1 MITNMKLFAILVLT
15 AFLGKSCSSQS
26 QNDIKSA
33 VVEYTANT
41 RGFYQK
47 IVIQNQMIS
56 TTKERDFKSM
66 PAGKKI
72 SDADWEILVTE
83 FQKLDL
89 EKLPELKGPTE
100 KRFYDGAAIANISIT
115 YKDKTYE
122 SLPFDHGTPHPT
134 IAKFV
139 NKITALA
146 PATR

>member
-1 MITNMKLFAILVLT
+1 MKLLAIIVLT
-15 AFLGKSCSSQS
+15 AFLGKSCSSQN
-26 QNDIKSA
+26 QNDIKTA

-56 TTKERDFKSM
+56 ISKERDSKTM

-72 SDADWEILVTE
+72 SDADWKILVTE
-83 FQKLDL
+83 FQKIDL
-89 EKLPELKGPTE
+89 EKLPELKDPTQ
-100 KRFYDGAAIANISIT
+100 KRFYDGAAIANINIT
-115 YKDKTYE
+115 YKNKTYE
-122 SLPFDHGTPHPT
+122 SLPFDHGYPNAA
-134 IAKFV
+134 IARFV

>member
-1 MITNMKLFAILVLT
+1 MKLLAIFVLT
-15 AFLGKSCSSQS
+15 AFLGKACSSQT
-26 QNDIKSA
+26 QNDIKNA
-33 VVEYTANT
+33 KVEYTANT

-56 TTKERDFKSM
+56 VSKERDATTM

-72 SDADWEILVTE
+72 AAADWKVLLAE

-100 KRFYDGAAIANISIT
+100 KRFYDGAAIANIIIT

>member
-1 MITNMKLFAILVLT
+1 MKLFAILVLT
-15 AFLGKSCSSQS
+15 AFLGKSCSSQT
-26 QNDIKSA
+26 QNDIKTA

-56 TTKERDFKSM
+56 VSKDRNETKM
-66 PAGKKI
+66 PTGKKI
-72 SDADWEILVTE
+72 SDADWKILLTE

-89 EKLPELKGPTE
+89 EKLPELKDPTQ
-100 KRFYDGAAIANISIT
+100 KRFYDGAAIANINIT
-115 YKDKTYE
+115 YKGKTYE
-122 SLPFDHGTPHPT
+122 SLPFDHGFPNEV

>member
-1 MITNMKLFAILVLT
+1 MKLLAIFVLT
-15 AFLGKSCSSQS
+15 AFLGKGCSSQT
-26 QNDIKSA
+26 QNDIKTA

-47 IVIQNQMIS
+47 IVIQNQIILVS
-56 TTKERDFKSM
+56 KDRNETQM

-72 SDADWEILVTE
+72 SDADWKILLTE

-100 KRFYDGAAIANISIT
+100 KRFYDGAAIANLNIT

-122 SLPFDHGTPHPT
+122 SLPFDHGFPHAD

-139 NKITALA
+139 NKINALA